1 MILAILEKLGDLFQR
16 MHQTLVNWEMRWRF
30 RNFKPQINDR
40 KLELDEIDMGNMG
53 RWQASDD
60 QRLPPAHTT
69 VNVGAYNWT
78 EAKKK

>member
-1 MILAILEKLGDLFQR
+1 MILAILEKLVDLFQR
-16 MHQTLVNWEMRWRF
+16 MHQTLVNWEMRYRF

-40 KLELDEIDMGNMG
+40 KLEVDEIDMGNMG
-53 RWQASDD
+53 RWQAQDD
-60 QRLPPAHTT
+60 QRLPPAHTL